1 MGILFLI
8 LQTFLL
14 VFALGIDALVC
25 SFSYGVNKIRIPFK
39 SMIVINLITLAL
51 LAFGVM
57 VARILGEFLP
67 PIFIYVLSF
76 LILFIL
82 GLTKIFEGTIK
93 RMIKR
98 NEGSRNFNF
107 SMFNLG
113 FVLQIYAQYE
123 LADSDESK
131 DLSILE
137 AIPLGIAVGF
147 DGLSVGLSVGLM
159 QLNISLLLV
168 MSFVVGVACV
178 AIGDYLGRRLSKKT
192 TFDFSII
199 SGLILILIA
208 LLNII

>member
-1 MGILFLI
+1 MGILFLV
-8 LQTFLL
+8 LQTFFL

-39 SMIVINLITLAL
+39 SMIVINIITLLL
-51 LAFGVM
+51 LAFGIVI
-57 VARILGEFLP
+57 ARILGEFLP

-82 GLTKIFEGTIK
+82 GLSKIFEGAIK
-93 RMIKR
+93 RLIR
-98 NEGSRNFNF
+98 RGEGSRNFNF

-113 FVLQIYAQYE
+113 FVLQVYAQYE

-131 DLSILE
+131 ELSVWE
-137 AIPLGIAVGF
+137 AIPLGAAVGF
-147 DGLSVGLSVGLM
+147 DGLSVGLSIGLM
-159 QLNISLLLV
+159 QLNVGLLLI

-178 AIGDYLGRRLSKKT
+178 AIGDYLGRTLSKKT
-192 TFDFSII
+192 TFDFSFV

-208 LLNII
+208 ILSII